1 MSKENIQTKELLG
14 ALPAGVLIN
23 FLLGVLAIFLTVIF
37 NGPRINIPFWLALA
51 IFLILLIFYFTICLN
66 CILALPR
73 DKYGKELI
81 KGGPYRLARH
91 PMYMAIIFLLNPA
104 LALILRSWLVLLFI
118 IPIFFI
124 WKFLTKREENDLI
137 KKFGQ
142 EYLLYQK
149 ETASLFPNLL
159 KINKKIFFIFWSIVF
174 IFLALIIFNFQ
185 VFKENFVAWD
195 VDYKVNVIKE
205 QIETKKGDIKT
216 AFKAFTKSAYDSSQ
230 DNFYATIFSLPA
242 GASSAS
248 GNELSGQNPIYNSDK
263 SRSEYL
269 NNNPIYN
276 FRIQTDKTNQVEISK
291 LNISAPLVWPA
302 TASKKDLDHAL
313 NQGVIIYPGSV
324 MPPEFGNLF
333 LTGHSSVYFWNKSP
347 YGEIF
352 ANLNKL
358 TSGDEI
364 AIYLDGYIYKYRVI
378 DEEIKDADDVSL
390 VQYTNKHILTLM
402 TCWPTGSSSKRL
414 IVRAELIMAQ

>member
-1 MSKENIQTKELLG
+1 MSKENTQTKELLG

-37 NGPRINIPFWLALA
+37 NGPRINIPFWLALSL
-51 IFLILLIFYFTICLN
+51 FLILLIFYFTICLN

-81 KGGPYRLARH
+81 KRGPYRLVRH
-91 PMYMAIIFLLNPA
+91 PMYMAIIFFLNPA
-104 LALILRSWLVLLFI
+104 LALMLRSWLILLFI

-124 WKFLTKREENDLI
+124 WKLLTKREEDDLI

-159 KINKKIFFIFWSIVF
+159 KINKKIFFTFWSIVF
-174 IFLALIIFNFQ
+174 LFLALIIFNFQ
-185 VFKENFVAWD
+185 VFKENFIAWD
-195 VDYKVNVIKE
+195 IDYKVNVIKE

-216 AFKAFTKSAYDSSQ
+216 AFKAFTKSAYDSSR

-248 GNELSGQNPIYNSDK
+248 GNELSAQNPAYN
-263 SRSEYL
+263 L
-269 NNNPIYN
+269 
-276 FRIQTDKTNQVEISK
+276 RIKTDQTNQIQISK
-291 LNISAPLVWPA
+291 LNILAPIVWPA

-313 NQGVIIYPGSV
+313 DQGVIIYPGSV

-352 ANLNKL
+352 ANLNNL

-378 DEEIKDADDVSL
+378 DKEIKDADDVSL

-414 IVRAELIMAQ
+414 VIKAELIK